1 MAESAETRNTSPGE
15 ILRGARELY
24 GWSLEEV
31 AAELN
36 LLPHVVEALEA
47 DDYSHTAGWTYAVG
61 YLRNY
66 ARLAGVSIEQAIAD
80 RQELLPPKEDGP
92 GTMTETATSRP
103 QPIPIQYRWVV
114 TAGVLLLVVGGLYA
128 AFLNRASDV
137 DRLRL
142 DIAQE
147 TRSQSGAASGDDPVS
162 AAEESTAGDPK
173 PELAVTLTPT
183 NEGEDSESGNGIAG
197 NASPPTASSESKTA
211 PVSETAAAGVTASAG
226 SGSESTPA
234 IPTPEAQAAQSGQSE
249 AKAAE
254 STKEDQAKVSTAK
267 KDSAEKPAKKPE
279 SEKKQSDPGKV
290 ASGSANTDSK
300 KTTQK
305 KSSASGSTKTASS
318 SSTKTTKKENK
329 QTGSQTQASAAAASQ
344 RQTLNPEVSTS
355 VSQTGGTTRP
365 VTADSRSITLKVQE
379 STHVVVWDRDNVE
392 LLRRYVEGGKVV
404 SLAGKPPFT
413 LLVSYPEGA
422 KVVYGGREFSIPVG
436 KSGRNAKVRVGR

>member
-142 DIAQE
+142 DIAE
-147 TRSQSGAASGDDPVS
+147 EARSQSCLLYTSDAAD
-162 AAEESTAGDPK
+162 E
-173 PELAVTLTPT
+173 
-183 NEGEDSESGNGIAG
+183 
-197 NASPPTASSESKTA
+197 
-211 PVSETAAAGVTASAG
+211 
-226 SGSESTPA
+226 
-234 IPTPEAQAAQSGQSE
+234 
-249 AKAAE
+249 
-254 STKEDQAKVSTAK
+254 
-267 KDSAEKPAKKPE
+267 
-279 SEKKQSDPGKV
+279 
-290 ASGSANTDSK
+290 
-300 KTTQK
+300 
-305 KSSASGSTKTASS
+305 
-318 SSTKTTKKENK
+318 
-329 QTGSQTQASAAAASQ
+329 
-344 RQTLNPEVSTS
+344 
-355 VSQTGGTTRP
+355 
-365 VTADSRSITLKVQE
+365 
-379 STHVVVWDRDNVE
+379 
-392 LLRRYVEGGKVV
+392 
-404 SLAGKPPFT
+404 
-413 LLVSYPEGA
+413 
-422 KVVYGGREFSIPVG
+422 
-436 KSGRNAKVRVGR
+436 

>member
-36 LLPHVVEALEA
+36 LLPHVVEALEV

-103 QPIPIQYRWVV
+103 QPIPIQYRWVATV
-114 TAGVLLLVVGGLYA
+114 GVLLLVVGGLYTA
-128 AFLNRASDV
+128 LLNRASDV

-142 DIAQE
+142 DIAE
-147 TRSQSGAASGDDPVS
+147 EARSQSGTASGDDPVS
-162 AAEESTAGDPK
+162 EPAESAVDEPK

-183 NEGEDSESGNGIAG
+183 NDGETSESGKID
-197 NASPPTASSESKTA
+197 SSKADTQAESSG
-211 PVSETAAAGVTASAG
+211 SETAPTVNTAAASVG
-226 SGSESTPA
+226 SGTESATATP
-234 IPTPEAQAAQSGQSE
+234 ISEAQAKQSGQSE
-249 AKAAE
+249 AQSAE
-254 STKEDQAKVSTAK
+254 PAKKDQAKVSVAK
-267 KDSAEKPAKKPE
+267 KESPDKPSKNQASKK
-279 SEKKQSDPGKV
+279 KRSDPGKV
-290 ASGSANTDSK
+290 ASTSANTGSK
-300 KTTQK
+300 KKTQK
-305 KSSASGSTKTASS
+305 NSSASGSTKPANSA
-318 SSTKTTKKENK
+318 STKTTKKENK
-329 QTGSQTQASAAAASQ
+329 QKASQAQGSAAAASQ
-344 RQTLNPEVSTS
+344 RQTLNPEVSSS
-355 VSQTGGTTRP
+355 VADTGGTTRP

>member
-1 MAESAETRNTSPGE
+1 MAESADTRNTSPGE

-24 GWSLEEV
+24 GWTLEEV

-47 DDYSHTAGWTYAVG
+47 DDYSHIAGWTYAVG

-147 TRSQSGAASGDDPVS
+147 TRSQSGAVSGDDPVA
-162 AAEESTAGDPK
+162 AAEDRVADEPK

-183 NEGEDSESGNGIAG
+183 NEGVDSEPGTGTAS
-197 NASPPTASSESKTA
+197 NASTEAESSELETTPTANA
-211 PVSETAAAGVTASAG
+211 AAAGGTASVDNG
-226 SGSESTPA
+226 PESPPVTPA
-234 IPTPEAQAAQSGQSE
+234 SE
-249 AKAAE
+249 AKSAQSSE
-254 STKEDQAKVSTAK
+254 KDQARGSVAK
-267 KDSAEKPAKKPE
+267 KESPEKPAKNQE

-300 KTTQK
+300 KTAQK

-318 SSTKTTKKENK
+318 SSTKPVKKENK
-329 QTGSQTQASAAAASQ
+329 QTGSQTQASDAAASQ
-344 RQTLNPEVSTS
+344 RQALNPEVSTS

-365 VTADSRSITLKVQE
+365 LTADSRSITLKVKE

-404 SLAGKPPFT
+404 SLAGNPPFT

>member
-15 ILRGARELY
+15 ILRAARELY

-36 LLPHVVEALEA
+36 LLPHVVEALEV

-80 RQELLPPKEDGP
+80 RQELLPPKENGP
-92 GTMTETATSRP
+92 GTMTETETSRP

-142 DIAQE
+142 DIAE
-147 TRSQSGAASGDDPVS
+147 EARSQSGTASGDDPISEPAES
-162 AAEESTAGDPK
+162 AVDEPK

-183 NEGEDSESGNGIAG
+183 NDGETSESGKID
-197 NASPPTASSESKTA
+197 SSKADTQAESSGSETA
-211 PVSETAAAGVTASAG
+211 PTVNTAAAGVTASVG
-226 SGSESTPA
+226 SGTESATATP
-234 IPTPEAQAAQSGQSE
+234 ISEAQAKQSGQSE
-249 AKAAE
+249 AQSAE
-254 STKEDQAKVSTAK
+254 PAKKDQAKVSVAK
-267 KDSAEKPAKKPE
+267 KESPDKPSKNQASKK
-279 SEKKQSDPGKV
+279 KRSDPGKV
-290 ASGSANTDSK
+290 ASTSANTGSK
-300 KTTQK
+300 KKTQK
-305 KSSASGSTKTASS
+305 NSSASGSTKPANNA
-318 SSTKTTKKENK
+318 STKTTKKENK
-329 QTGSQTQASAAAASQ
+329 QKASQTQGSAASQ
-344 RQTLNPEVSTS
+344 RQTLNPEVSSS
-355 VSQTGGTTRP
+355 VADTGGTTRP